1 MQGLLSFDQTP
12 PLAAPLRFFVTAPLF
27 IALAGLLVVF
37 DGPDVLASRWTP
49 AALAATH
56 LLTVGFMLQVML
68 GALIQVLPVVAGAA
82 LARPLLVARLV
93 HPAINL
99 GALALAGGFLWSS
112 PGWLYAAGALLVL
125 ALGVFV
131 VAAGGALFRVPSTS
145 PSIRGLKLSLLALA
159 IVGGSGLFMLLVLA
173 GGWSVPLLA
182 LADLHAAWGLA
193 GWAGVLLAAVAY
205 VVVPM
210 FQLTPGYT
218 ARPAWGFPVFLFA
231 VLLAWSAALP
241 FGAEWPAQSG
251 RLLLA
256 AGGVAFAVQTLR
268 LQARRRRARPDT
280 TFRYWQ
286 FGLYGALLA
295 LALLAAGT
303 LFPALADDPRW
314 TPAFGLLL
322 LLAGFVPLIVG
333 MLAKIVPFLLWLD
346 LQNQGL
352 AGKALPPMNK
362 LLPEAP
368 MRRQFQVYVA
378 AAGLAAGAV
387 FLPAWLSRP
396 AGLLFIAAG
405 LLLAGRILQ
414 AARRHGVHRQQQA
427 GPA

>member
-1 MQGLLSFDQTP
+1 MASGMLSFDQVP

-27 IALAGLLVVF
+27 IALAGLLAVI
-37 DGPDVLASRWTP
+37 DGPAILASRWTP

-82 LARPLLVARLV
+82 LARPLWVARVV

-99 GALALAGGFLWSS
+99 GALALAGGFLWSA
-112 PGWLYAAGALLVL
+112 PGWLHAAGTLLALALL
-125 ALGVFV
+125 VFV
-131 VAAGGALFRVPSTS
+131 VAAGSALFRVPSTS
-145 PSIRGLKLSLLALA
+145 PSIRGIKLSLAGLAV
-159 IVGGSGLFMLLVLA
+159 VGGSGLFMLLALA
-173 GGWSVPLLA
+173 GGWSLPLLA

-193 GWAGVLLAAVAY
+193 GWAGMLLAAVAY

-210 FQLTPGYT
+210 FQLTPGYA

-231 VLLAWSAALP
+231 VLLAWSAALA
-241 FGAEWPAQSG
+241 FDADWPARLG

-256 AGGVAFAVQTLR
+256 AGGAAFAVQTLR
-268 LQARRRRARPDT
+268 LQAKRRRARPDT

-295 LALLAAGT
+295 LAILAAGA
-303 LFPALADDPRW
+303 LVPALADDPRW
-314 TPAFGLLL
+314 TPAFGLVLL
-322 LLAGFVPLIVG
+322 LGAFVPLIVG

-346 LQNQGL
+346 LQNHGL
-352 AGKALPPMNK
+352 VGKALPPMNK

-368 MRRQFQVYVA
+368 MQRQFQVFVA
-378 AAGLAAGAV
+378 AAGLALLAV
-387 FLPAWLSRP
+387 LLPDWLSRP
-396 AGLLFIAAG
+396 AGVLLIAAAVW
-405 LLLAGRILQ
+405 LAVNLLQ
-414 AARRHGVHRQQQA
+414 ASWRHGRQLQQA
-427 GPA
+427 PA